1 MGRIER
7 YRRSV
12 VAWLEKHESMNDLER
27 QIRAS
32 LPSNEVGPHVILR
45 PATCDPSG
53 LSLCQ
58 ETGPAATRLSSLSQ
72 TLSWQAG
79 FTRDSLHRQ
88 RILPIEKH
96 PRPSAHDTPLT
107 SGRRVHACLA
117 APRPSTSLFLHAH
130 GLYSHAST
138 LPLPARATGPN
149 TPTSASSHLT
159 PVRSV
164 LRNHPRLQ
172 RSPRPPSGSHVHHLP
187 RLRHAWTI
195 FTSRVFPRPGWPPP
209 SWETSIGL
217 I

>member
-12 VAWLEKHESMNDLER
+12 VAWREKHESMNDLET

-32 LPSNEVGPHVILR
+32 LPCNEVGPHVILR
-45 PATCDPSG
+45 PTLMTQVG
-53 LSLCQ
+53 LALAFAKRRARPP
-58 ETGPAATRLSSLSQ
+58 PAFLRLSR
-72 TLSWQAG
+72 G
-79 FTRDSLHRQ
+79 KRRLHQ
-88 RILPIEKH
+88 RLASSAAHHSPSKH
-96 PRPSAHDTPLT
+96 PRISAHDTPLP

-117 APRPSTSLFLHAH
+117 APPPSTSLFLHAH
-130 GLYSHAST
+130 GLYSYASP

-187 RLRHAWTI
+187 RLKHAWTS
-195 FTSRVFPRPGWPPP
+195 FTSRVLARSGWPPP
-209 SWETSIGL
+209 SWERSIRL